1 MNYLWQLS
9 VTVIKNYLW
18 FLFLINDVN
27 HLNILSWI
35 ICEVHQVFI
44 VTFNIANYLWLFS
57 WIICEWYSA
66 SYMSGTKNKCNCHH
80 ELSLCWTFNT
90 NYSRLS
96 LWIIY
101 DQHHELSVIINDYQH
116 ELSVA
121 DNNCSCL
128 YEIPSSLTLWII
140 IDYHCLISLTW
151 KI

>member
-1 MNYLWQLS
+1 MLSDKETYWQLKHFNETILIKISNLEYESSVTLVKYYPWPLILWIICDTLSQLS

-80 ELSLCWTFNT
+80 ELSLC
-90 NYSRLS
+90 
-96 LWIIY
+96 
-101 DQHHELSVIINDYQH
+101 
-116 ELSVA
+116 
-121 DNNCSCL
+121 
-128 YEIPSSLTLWII
+128 
-140 IDYHCLISLTW
+140 
-151 KI
+151 

>member
-1 MNYLWQLS
+1 MLSDKETYWQLKHFNETILDKNFKLRIWIICDSCQVLSMTFNTVNYLWQLS

-35 ICEVHQVFI
+35 ICEVHRVFI

-80 ELSLCWTFNT
+80 ELSLC
-90 NYSRLS
+90 
-96 LWIIY
+96 
-101 DQHHELSVIINDYQH
+101 
-116 ELSVA
+116 
-121 DNNCSCL
+121 
-128 YEIPSSLTLWII
+128 
-140 IDYHCLISLTW
+140 
-151 KI
+151 